1 VLVAA
6 LVVAATPALAL
17 TPLPPHDR
25 RSVYDLADV
34 IRQDDAAQMERWQRA
49 LFDRTG
55 VAIVV
60 ITVPRLEDETIEDF
74 ATRAGQ
80 SWGVGR
86 KGDDRGVVIAVSLE
100 PRKIFVATGYGVE
113 GFLPDGRVGGVLDS
127 EVIPHLH
134 EGDYS
139 RGLKQAS
146 AAFTQIAAEQ
156 YGLSIDG
163 LQDARVSGH
172 ARGRGG
178 GGIFGLMFGLFILFL
193 VLSALRS
200 PLLTALILS
209 GMGGRRRGP
218 GGWGGGWG
226 SGGFGGG
233 GFGGG
238 GFSGGFGGFGGGGFG
253 GGGAGRGF

>member
-1 VLVAA
+1 MLLAA
-6 LVVAATPALAL
+6 LVAAATPALAL

-25 RSVYDLADV
+25 RSVYDLAGV
-34 IRQDDAAQMERWQRA
+34 IRANDVAQMERWQRA
-49 LFDRTG
+49 LFDATG

-60 ITVPRLEDETIEDF
+60 ITVPRLEDETIDEF
-74 ATRAGQ
+74 AVRAGQ

-86 KGDDRGVVIAVSLE
+86 KGEDRGIVVVRVVQ
-100 PRKIFVATGYGVE
+100 PRGIYVATGYGVE
-113 GFLPDGRVGGVLDS
+113 GYLPDGRVGALIDS
-127 EVIPHLH
+127 EVAPHFAA
-134 EGDYS
+134 GDVS
-139 RGLKQAS
+139 GGLKQLS
-146 AAFTQIAAEQ
+146 AALTSIAAEQ

-163 LQDARVSGH
+163 LQEARVSGH

-178 GGIFGLMFGLFILFL
+178 GQIFGLLFGLFVLFII
-193 VLSALRS
+193 LSALRS

-253 GGGAGRGF
+253 GGGAGRGI

>member
-6 LVVAATPALAL
+6 LVAAATPALAL

-233 GFGGG
+233 G
-238 GFSGGFGGFGGGGFG
+238 
-253 GGGAGRGF
+253 AGRGF